1 MSTPN
6 KDTIYIDIDEEITG
20 IIDKVRS
27 SSGRVIA
34 LVLPKRASVLQS
46 IVNMKLLKR
55 SADEAKKHLVLIT
68 SEAGLLPLAGAVG
81 LHVAKTP
88 QSKPEIPVPP
98 SADDSI
104 EETIDE
110 DASESF
116 STAAAASRPIGELAG
131 LATATPISGDEME
144 TLQLDDDEDAA
155 LAAST
160 AVLAAD
166 GAAAGKTKK
175 LKKNAKLAVPNFE
188 RFRLVLVLGIV
199 GVIALIAGLYWALVV
214 APKAV
219 IAITT
224 NASDVNVGL
233 DLTLNTAAKIIDPAT
248 ATIPAKLEQ
257 QQKSYTQTAPA
268 SGAKNN
274 GNRAT
279 GSAIFFNCNVDDL
292 KYGQIQTVPA
302 GTGVSSNGLTYITQK
317 SVDVPPSNFKKDGSC
332 NKNAASSPVA
342 IVAQTGGANYNVDDH
357 TALSVA
363 YANPS
368 DGSKSFSAAAAGSI
382 SGGTD
387 SNVKVVSQADIDS
400 AKQKIAAGDSTIK
413 IDLRKQLEQ
422 DGLQAIIATYT
433 IGTPSVTSS
442 AEAGAVAD
450 NVTVTETIT
459 YAMFGVKQ
467 ADLKTLVDD
476 SVKKQIDTAK
486 QSILSEGLAEAS
498 YKVSNAND
506 NSATITFATVALAGP
521 DLKVD
526 DLKTQVAGKK
536 GGDIKS
542 LLRANPGVTDVQ
554 IKLSPFWVTSV
565 PKKASKITITVA
577 KPIVA
582 IPANDSKH

>member
-1 MSTPN
+1 MTTPN

-27 SSGRVIA
+27 SSGRIVA

-98 SADDSI
+98 SADDNA

-110 DASESF
+110 DGAEDF
-116 STAAAASRPIGELAG
+116 STAAAATRPIGELAG
-131 LATATPISGDEME
+131 LATASPVDGDELE

-155 LAAST
+155 LAAS
-160 AVLAAD
+160 APVA
-166 GAAAGKTKK
+166 GAAAGGKPKK
-175 LKKNAKLAVPNFE
+175 FKKNAKLAVPNFE
-188 RFRLVLVLGIV
+188 RFRLLLVLG
-199 GVIALIAGLYWALVV
+199 GVALIALVGFLYWALAI
-214 APKAV
+214 APKAE

-233 DLTLNTAAKIIDPAT
+233 DVTLDTAAKVVDPAT
-248 ATIPAKLEQ
+248 ATLPAKLTQ

-268 SGAKNN
+268 TGTKNT
-274 GNRAT
+274 GNKAT
-279 GSAIFFNCNVDDL
+279 GTVVFYNCDQADVIA
-292 KYGQIQTVPA
+292 GQEQTIPA

-317 SVDVPPSNFKKDGSC
+317 SVNVPPSNIVGGICKKNYKSDTVS
-332 NKNAASSPVA
+332 V
-342 IVAQTGGANYNVDDH
+342 IAQSGGANYNIDDH
-357 TALSVA
+357 TALNVA
-363 YANPS
+363 FSNPS
-368 DGSKSFSAAAAGSI
+368 DGTKSFSSEASGSI

-387 SNVKVVSQADIDS
+387 SNVKVVSQSDIDA
-400 AKQKIAAGDSTIK
+400 AKAKIAASDSTIK
-413 IDLRKQLEQ
+413 TDLRKQLEQ
-422 DGLQAIIATYT
+422 DGLQAIDATYT
-433 IGTPSVTSS
+433 AGAPTVTNS

-459 YAMFGVKQ
+459 YTMFGVKL
-467 ADLKTLVDD
+467 ADLKTLVDG

-486 QSILSEGLAEAS
+486 QSILSEGLDMAT
-498 YKVSNAND
+498 YKVTNASDTTAAVNL
-506 NSATITFATVALAGP
+506 TTVATAGP
-521 DLKVD
+521 DLSVD
-526 DLKTQVAGKK
+526 ELKTQVAGKK
-536 GGDIKS
+536 GGDIQS

-554 IKLSPFWVTSV
+554 TKLSPFWVSSV
-565 PKKASKITITVA
+565 PKKASKITISIA
-577 KPIVA
+577 KPTA
-582 IPANDSKH
+582 TDSTNGNKR

>member
-20 IIDKVRS
+20 IIDKVRA

-68 SEAGLLPLAGAVG
+68 SEVGLLPLAGAVG

-98 SADDSI
+98 TADDSA

-110 DASESF
+110 DAAEDF

-131 LATATPISGDEME
+131 LAAATPISGDEME

-155 LAAST
+155 LAAS
-160 AVLAAD
+160 APILA

-188 RFRLVLVLGIV
+188 RFRLLLVLGIV
-199 GVIALIAGLYWALVV
+199 AVIALIAGLYWALAV

-233 DLTLNTAAKIIDPAT
+233 DLTLSTAAKTLDPAT

-268 SGAKNN
+268 SGTKNN

-279 GSAIFFNCNVDDL
+279 GSVVFYNCNVDDL
-292 KYGQIQTVPA
+292 KFGQDETVPA

-317 SVDVPPSNFKKDGSC
+317 TVDVPPSNFQKTSGTC
-332 NKNAASSPVA
+332 NKNAASTPVA
-342 IVAQTGGANYNVDDH
+342 VIAQAGGANYNVDDH
-357 TALSVA
+357 TAFSVA

-368 DGSKSFSAAAAGSI
+368 DGSKSFSAAASGSI
-382 SGGTD
+382 AGGTD
-387 SNVKVVSQADIDS
+387 SNVKVVSQTDIDS
-400 AKQKIAAGDSTIK
+400 AKQKIAASDSTIK
-413 IDLRKQLEQ
+413 SDLRKQLEL
-422 DGLQAIIATYT
+422 DGLQAIVATYAA
-433 IGTPSVTSS
+433 GTPTVTSS

-450 NVTVTETIT
+450 NVTVTESIT
-459 YAMFGVKQ
+459 YTMLGVKQ
-467 ADLKTLVDD
+467 ADLKTLVDG

-486 QSILSEGLAEAS
+486 QSILSEGLDVAT
-498 YKVSNAND
+498 YKVTNAGD
-506 NSATITFATVALAGP
+506 SSAAISLATVATAGP
-521 DLKVD
+521 DLSVEE
-526 DLKTQVAGKK
+526 LKSQVAGKK

-577 KPIVA
+577 KPTAAV
-582 IPANDSKH
+582 PANDSKQ